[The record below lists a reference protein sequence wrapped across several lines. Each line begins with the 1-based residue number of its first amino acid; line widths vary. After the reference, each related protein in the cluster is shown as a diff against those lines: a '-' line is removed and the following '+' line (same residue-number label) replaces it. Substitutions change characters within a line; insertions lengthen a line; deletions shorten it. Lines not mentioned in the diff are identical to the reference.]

1 MNIFV
6 REMKAHRKS
15 LITWC
20 IGVFLMTASGM
31 SKYAVYSTNG
41 QSMNNLVAQMPKS
54 MQAMLGLSSFDLSKA
69 IGYYGVLFLYLV
81 LMTTI
86 HASMLGAN
94 IISKEERDKTS
105 EFLFVKPVSRNK
117 VITSKLL
124 AALVNVSL
132 INIITLISSL
142 VMVGRYSKGEDV
154 TGEITILMGGMYILQ
169 LMFMLIGT
177 GIAAIS
183 NKPKNAAA
191 VATGILLATFVLNI
205 AIDLNEN
212 LDSLKYLTPFKY
224 FDAKWTLLS
233 SGGFDPVF
241 LILSL
246 VIIAILFGAT
256 YVFYK
261 KRDLNV

>member
-1 MNIFV
+1 MNIFF

-15 LITWC
+15 LIIWC
-20 IGVFLMTASGM
+20 IGVILMVASGM
-31 SKYAVYSTNG
+31 GKYAVYSTNG
-41 QSMNNLVAQMPKS
+41 QSMNTIVAQMPKS
-54 MQAMLGLSSFDLSKA
+54 LQAILGLSSLDLSKA
-69 IGYYGVLFLYLV
+69 VGYYGVLFLYLV
-81 LMTTI
+81 VMTTI

-124 AALVNVSL
+124 ATLINISL
-132 INIITLISSL
+132 INIITLIASI
-142 VMVGRYSKGEDV
+142 VMVGRYSNGEEV

-177 GIAAIS
+177 AIAAIS
-183 NKPKNAAA
+183 NKPKSAAA

-212 LDSLKYLTPFKY
+212 LNNLKYLTPFKY
-224 FDAKWTLLS
+224 FDAKSLLS
-233 SGGFDPVF
+233 NGGFDPVF

-261 KRDLNV
+261 KRDLKV